1 MLVYFLA
8 NSNSNLINCDLNFQS
23 EFKFH
28 YDEVKKTLNIKKND
42 SYLEDYWGKNVQSL
56 TTIAGDNGI
65 GKTSI
70 LELIKDRFLWGFN
83 HPDKT
88 IIVLKKDEKYE
99 LYYDEELLR
108 EHNSII
114 VNNIPYDL
122 NSLRKEEGSEKRIL
136 EDRDLKL
143 LYIEKISLNKYK
155 TFSLNDKVFLQ
166 TNTRLGKEKTMVF
179 YTNHWNYTRRNRMY
193 KHDVDTK
200 KLDYIDNSI
209 GYRIDSLITQFKE
222 YEVLISNDMLTV
234 NGLVQKSRFDVDY
247 LFKLQEQEM
256 INTLKYLKENI
267 GNDEIYDSLTIPEEI
282 FIYYD
287 FLDSQDRSEF
297 FSLLDD
303 NKYLRFE
310 KRENNFYLENK
321 IYDFIFNNNKILLK
335 ESMILALTESLFS
348 NIDLIMPNN
357 IKKDINILDFEKIY
371 KISSVGQI
379 NEYLNDFNRTVIKT
393 VESLKINEA
402 TLRQIQNQES
412 LKMELYSLIK
422 SYIDFIDYLVED
434 FFEKVDSHI
443 TETSTFNVN
452 KDSETTRRIEIEVP
466 IIKID
471 KLNSEIAYI
480 FFNEYAKVK
489 GKNKPLYFTWR
500 GLSSGELQ
508 LLNLCTSL
516 NSAIKE
522 AEFKEIL
529 ILLDEVEISLH
540 PMLQK
545 KFIKMLMNIFNLTKK
560 QRKNIQII
568 LTTHSPFVLS
578 ELPFDSL
585 ILLEKNEQG
594 IVKIKN
600 EFDDLVATLGAN
612 VHELFSHSFFLK
624 DGLIGNYAKDKI
636 NEVAKNLLGIQSNL
650 DQDYIKKFINQLG
663 EPIIKAKLVELYEQ
677 KWSLDKPIEIKKIK
691 DDIESLKQQLK
702 SLEEKGE

>member
-42 SYLEDYWGKNVQSL
+42 SYLEDYWGENVQSL

-321 IYDFIFNNNKILLK
+321 IYDFILNNNKILLK

-379 NEYLNDFNRTVIKT
+379 NEYLNDFNRAVIKT

-402 TLRQIQNQES
+402 TLRQIQNHES

-452 KDSETTRRIEIEVP
+452 RDSETTRRIEIEVP

-585 ILLEKNEQG
+585 ILLEKDEQG

>member
-1 MLVYFLA
+1 
-8 NSNSNLINCDLNFQS
+8 
-23 EFKFH
+23 
-28 YDEVKKTLNIKKND
+28 
-42 SYLEDYWGKNVQSL
+42 
-56 TTIAGDNGI
+56 
-65 GKTSI
+65 
-70 LELIKDRFLWGFN
+70 
-83 HPDKT
+83 
-88 IIVLKKDEKYE
+88 
-99 LYYDEELLR
+99 
-108 EHNSII
+108 
-114 VNNIPYDL
+114 
-122 NSLRKEEGSEKRIL
+122 
-136 EDRDLKL
+136 
-143 LYIEKISLNKYK
+143 
-155 TFSLNDKVFLQ
+155 
-166 TNTRLGKEKTMVF
+166 
-179 YTNHWNYTRRNRMY
+179 
-193 KHDVDTK
+193 
-200 KLDYIDNSI
+200 
-209 GYRIDSLITQFKE
+209 
-222 YEVLISNDMLTV
+222 
-234 NGLVQKSRFDVDY
+234 
-247 LFKLQEQEM
+247 
-256 INTLKYLKENI
+256 
-267 GNDEIYDSLTIPEEI
+267 
-282 FIYYD
+282 
-287 FLDSQDRSEF
+287 
-297 FSLLDD
+297 
-303 NKYLRFE
+303 
-310 KRENNFYLENK
+310 
-321 IYDFIFNNNKILLK
+321 
-335 ESMILALTESLFS
+335 
-348 NIDLIMPNN
+348 LIMPNN